1 MRLLH
6 GAALPL
12 WLALAA
18 PVLAI
23 EGPSFECDQT
33 ENRAQELICADQ
45 GLAARDR
52 HVAGVYA
59 DALAAVQELETGAEA
74 AATDLRTR
82 QSDWIGRRDGCW
94 REPNPKGCLIAAY
107 AHREG
112 ALVARWM
119 LRPPVETISWTCDG
133 NPANELVTML
143 FDSELQSIR
152 FERGDSI
159 EIGARIPTASGAR
172 FEARSG
178 RMIWIHGDAAT
189 YRDPGGGDVD
199 CVRSGT

>member
-1 MRLLH
+1 MRPLR
-6 GAALPL
+6 AALPL

-18 PVLAI
+18 PVLAS
-23 EGPSFECDQT
+23 EGPSFDCDQT
-33 ENRAQELICADQ
+33 ENRTEELICADP
-45 GLAARDR
+45 GLSARDR

-59 DALAAVQELETGAEA
+59 EALAAVRTLQTGAEA
-74 AATDLRTR
+74 AATDLSAR
-82 QSDWIGRRDGCW
+82 QSDWIGRRNGCW

-119 LRPPVETISWTCDG
+119 LRPPVETITWTCDG
-133 NPANELVTML
+133 TPANELVTML
-143 FDSELQSIR
+143 FDTELQSIR
-152 FERGDSI
+152 FERGDSV
-159 EIGARIPTASGAR
+159 EIGARVPTAAGAR

-178 RMIWIHGDAAT
+178 RIIWIQGDAAS

-199 CVRSGT
+199 CVRTGP

>member
-1 MRLLH
+1 MRPFRT
-6 GAALPL
+6 ALPL

-18 PVLAI
+18 PVLAS
-23 EGPSFECDQT
+23 EGPSFDCDQT
-33 ENRAQELICADQ
+33 ENRTQELICADP

-59 DALAAVQELETGAEA
+59 EALAAVQSLQTGAEA
-74 AATDLRTR
+74 AATDLNAR
-82 QSDWIGRRDGCW
+82 QSDWIGRRNQCW
-94 REPNPKGCLIAAY
+94 RQPNPKGCLIAAY

-119 LRPPVETISWTCDG
+119 LRPPVETIRWTCEG

-143 FDSELQSIR
+143 FDTELQSIR
-152 FERGDSI
+152 FERGDSV
-159 EIGARIPTASGAR
+159 EIGARVPTAAGAR

-178 RMIWIHGDAAT
+178 RMIWIQGDAAS
-189 YRDPGGGDVD
+189 YRDPGGGDLD
-199 CVRSGT
+199 CVRSGP